1 MAKVTILD
9 IQQFHDHDVL
19 EEFYVNTLQD
29 HLETRH
35 KDIALPHK
43 HNFYLSVLFT
53 KGTGIHEVD
62 FTSYAVKPGALF
74 FLNPGQTHHWDLSE
88 DTEGFIFFH
97 TQEFYDLHYIN
108 NSLNS
113 FPFFYSMHHSSCV
126 YLNEKTF
133 IKTAMLFEMILQ
145 ESIAQDMLEK
155 QAIISMIDLVYIEGT
170 RTYHTQQKPSTI
182 ENRNSYYIKFR
193 KLEDLIEQN
202 YAVEKSPSAYAKTLN
217 MSAKHLNRITQG
229 VVGKTASDVILE
241 RVLLEAKKEL
251 ILQRDSFAQIALSLG
266 YDDYAYFS
274 RLFKKKTGE
283 TPSDFI
289 KRYKRVN

>member
-1 MAKVTILD
+1 MNKVNILD
-9 IQQFHDHDVL
+9 IQQFHDHDTL
-19 EEFYVNTLQD
+19 EEFYVSTLQN

-53 KGTGIHEVD
+53 KGNGIHEVD
-62 FTSYAVKPGALF
+62 FTSYTVKSGALF

-88 DTEGFIFFH
+88 DTEGYIFFH
-97 TQEFYDLHYIN
+97 TQEFYDLNYIDN
-108 NSLNS
+108 RLSN
-113 FPFFYSMHHSSCV
+113 FPFFYSMHHPSCV
-126 YLNEKTF
+126 YLDEKGFEKTKSIF
-133 IKTAMLFEMILQ
+133 KMILQ
-145 ESIAQDMLEK
+145 ESIEQNILEK
-155 QAIISMIDLVYIEGT
+155 QSLISLIDLVYIQGT
-170 RTYHTQQKPSTI
+170 RAYYTQQKPTAV

-193 KLEDLIEQN
+193 KLEDIVEQN
-202 YAVEKSPSAYAKTLN
+202 YTVEKSPSAYAEKLN
-217 MSAKHLNRITQG
+217 MSAKHLNRITQA
-229 VVGKTASDVILE
+229 VVGKTASDIILE

-251 ILQRDSFAQIALSLG
+251 ILQRESFAQIALDLG

-283 TPSDFI
+283 TPSEFI